1 MCGGNDRNPVAGTAH
16 SILPRDFYA
25 RDPRV
30 VGPELLNK
38 VLVANG
44 RRGRIVEVEAYL
56 GTEDPAAHS
65 FRGPTRRNATMWG
78 EAGHLYVYF
87 SYGMHWCCN
96 PVCGDGRAVLLRAL
110 APLDGI
116 EAMRAVRPAAKRDRD
131 LANGPAR
138 LTQALAITGEDD
150 GADLVA
156 GDRNIVI
163 VDDGTPPPEI
173 PVVTARIGISKAAA
187 EPWRWY
193 VGGDPNVSRP
203 LVPKPRD

>member
-1 MCGGNDRNPVAGTAH
+1 VTPPDRE
-16 SILPRDFYA
+16 FYA
-25 RDPRV
+25 RDPRL

-44 RRGRIVEVEAYL
+44 RSGRIVEVEAYL

-65 FRGPTRRNATMWG
+65 FRGPTARNATMWG
-78 EAGHLYVYF
+78 PAGHLYVYF

-96 PVCGDGRAVLLRAL
+96 PVCGEGRAVLVRAL
-110 APLDGI
+110 APLDGV
-116 EAMRAVRPAAKRDRD
+116 EQMRVVRPAARRDRD

-138 LTQALAITGEDD
+138 LTQALGITGADD
-150 GADLVA
+150 GADLVT
-156 GDRNIVI
+156 GDRGIMI
-163 VDDGTPPPEI
+163 VDDGTPPPAG
-173 PVVTARIGISKAAA
+173 PVTTARIGITKAAG

-193 VGGDPNVSRP
+193 VPGDPNVSRP